1 MKPCCTVLKTA
12 SIQAA
17 HTIPSTNQSGFHTHM
32 HTNLY
37 TMPMTQKLELSK
49 TKEIIFILDKVNQN
63 TLNSKIEIFHIKR
76 NYKERTNWKF

>member
-1 MKPCCTVLKTA
+1 
-12 SIQAA
+12 
-17 HTIPSTNQSGFHTHM
+17 
-32 HTNLY
+32 
-37 TMPMTQKLELSK
+37 MPMTQKLELSK